1 MKNCFCPYGV
11 CARERG
17 YMPLTEKNLMCKQK
31 IVVPRHEPTI
41 NHVALNKCQWGHEC
55 VCLTHCE
62 SFLRPLKHLMEP
74 IEDES

>member
-17 YMPLTEKNLMCKQK
+17 YMPPSEKNLMCKQK
-31 IVVPRHEPTI
+31 VVVPRHEPI
-41 NHVALNKCQWGHEC
+41 LDFGGWWIHGSDEGQEHQQ
-55 VCLTHCE
+55 H
-62 SFLRPLKHLMEP
+62 HEP